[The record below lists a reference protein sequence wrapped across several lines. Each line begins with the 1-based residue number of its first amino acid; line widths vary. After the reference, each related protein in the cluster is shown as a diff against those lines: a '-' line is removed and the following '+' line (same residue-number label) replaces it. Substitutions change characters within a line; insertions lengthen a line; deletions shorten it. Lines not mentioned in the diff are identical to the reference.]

1 MMTKFKAYDSN
12 DSSCNGLYENGIYK
26 AVIKEM
32 AMANS
37 SYARAA
43 GIQSEISKVTVT
55 RVASSEV
62 ECKRQTNVYRKDMI
76 ISINN
81 ISREQRML
89 RKSMVRYSKKKKQH
103 KLVKE
108 KREKVILEREE
119 REREHIA
126 QWEQIHALLN
136 LENGISME
144 HPAENTLKHKHDE
157 NASIL
162 NDENNNETF
171 EDNNKTKNKKSS
183 KIDEQNEQSLNPFEV
198 LPAITED
205 ENEHETNQEN
215 ENREL
220 QNKPST
226 SETNS
231 SSTSETIPSST
242 SDTTQS
248 IENYLSPLLSL
259 TLRPLK
265 PRKQIVSFSDI
276 IKLKHSHN
284 TNKLFDMV
292 HVLATKSGVNESVEK
307 RRAERRNSRIPKG
320 STDAVVSASLR
331 KQASIIYPM
340 KYGYGDHASN
350 NEEKFDFY
358 DNNVDTEN
366 NEASLET
373 ELTDRSDKNS
383 SVNGTSPSKKFKRN
397 KSISGFSDEIKK
409 FRKEEKIKN
418 GIAEEGRR
426 YTNLSTRSTSSK
438 LLPSINSSKSSPNH
452 SRNNSVSWTEAF
464 GLLKIVHNID

>member
-1 MMTKFKAYDSN
+1 MSYFKQMIN
-12 DSSCNGLYENGIYK
+12 
-26 AVIKEM
+26 KEM

-81 ISREQRML
+81 ITREQRML

-108 KREKVILEREE
+108 KREKEILEKEE

-136 LENGISME
+136 LENGVSME
-144 HPAENTLKHKHDE
+144 HSIENTLKHKHE
-157 NASIL
+157 NENSIL

-171 EDNNKTKNKKSS
+171 EDKNKTKNKKSS
-183 KIDEQNEQSLNPFEV
+183 TIDEKNEQSLNPFEI
-198 LPAITED
+198 LPAITEA

-215 ENREL
+215 ENEEVE
-220 QNKPST
+220 NKPLT
-226 SETNS
+226 SGTIPP
-231 SSTSETIPSST
+231 STSETIPSSST

-248 IENYLSPLLSL
+248 SENYLSPLFSL

-292 HVLATKSGVNESVEK
+292 HVLATRSGVNESVEK

-350 NEEKFDFY
+350 NQEKFDFY
-358 DNNVDTEN
+358 DNNVDTDN
-366 NEASLET
+366 NVASLES

-383 SVNGTSPSKKFKRN
+383 SLNGTSPSKKIRRK
-397 KSISGFSDEIKK
+397 KSITGFSDEIKK
-409 FRKEEKIKN
+409 LRKEELINN
-418 GIAEEGRR
+418 GIVEEGRR

-438 LLPSINSSKSSPNH
+438 LLPSINSTKSSPNH

>member
-1 MMTKFKAYDSN
+1 MKPPEIMTFYP
-12 DSSCNGLYENGIYK
+12 
-26 AVIKEM
+26 EM

-81 ISREQRML
+81 ITREQRML

-108 KREKVILEREE
+108 KREKEILEKEE

-136 LENGISME
+136 LENGVSME
-144 HPAENTLKHKHDE
+144 HSIENTLKHKHE
-157 NASIL
+157 NENSIL

-171 EDNNKTKNKKSS
+171 EDKNKTKNKKSS
-183 KIDEQNEQSLNPFEV
+183 TIDEKNEQSLNPFEI
-198 LPAITED
+198 LPAITEA

-215 ENREL
+215 ENEEVE
-220 QNKPST
+220 NKPLT
-226 SETNS
+226 SGTIPP
-231 SSTSETIPSST
+231 STSETIPSSST

-248 IENYLSPLLSL
+248 SENYLSPLFSL

-292 HVLATKSGVNESVEK
+292 HVLATRSGVNESVEK

-350 NEEKFDFY
+350 NQEKFDFY
-358 DNNVDTEN
+358 DNNVDTDN
-366 NEASLET
+366 NVASLES

-383 SVNGTSPSKKFKRN
+383 SLNGTSPSKKIRRK
-397 KSISGFSDEIKK
+397 KSITGFSDEIKK
-409 FRKEEKIKN
+409 LRKEELINN
-418 GIAEEGRR
+418 GIVEEGRR

-438 LLPSINSSKSSPNH
+438 LLPSINSTKSSPNH

>member
-1 MMTKFKAYDSN
+1 MSYFKQMINKVRILSN
-12 DSSCNGLYENGIYK
+12 KQMIN
-26 AVIKEM
+26 KEM

-126 QWEQIHALLN
+126 QWEQIHAVLN
-136 LENGISME
+136 LENGVSME
-144 HPAENTLKHKHDE
+144 HSAENTLKHKHDE
-157 NASIL
+157 NSIL

-171 EDNNKTKNKKSS
+171 EDNNKNKNKKSS
-183 KIDEQNEQSLNPFEV
+183 TKDEQNEQSLNPFEV

-205 ENEHETNQEN
+205 ENEQETNQEN
-215 ENREL
+215 ENEEL
-220 QNKPST
+220 ENKPST

-231 SSTSETIPSST
+231 FSTSETIPSST

-320 STDAVVSASLR
+320 STDAAVSASLR

-358 DNNVDTEN
+358 DNNVDTDN
-366 NEASLET
+366 NVASLET
-373 ELTDRSDKNS
+373 ELTDRSDKHS
-383 SVNGTSPSKKFKRN
+383 SLNGTSPLKKFKRN
-397 KSISGFSDEIKK
+397 KSISGFSDEFKK
-409 FRKEEKIKN
+409 FRKEEMIKN

>member
-1 MMTKFKAYDSN
+1 MPNFKAYDIN

-62 ECKRQTNVYRKDMI
+62 ECKQ
-76 ISINN
+76 
-81 ISREQRML
+81 
-89 RKSMVRYSKKKKQH
+89 
-103 KLVKE
+103 
-108 KREKVILEREE
+108 
-119 REREHIA
+119 
-126 QWEQIHALLN
+126 
-136 LENGISME
+136 NGVSME
-144 HPAENTLKHKHDE
+144 HSVENTLKHKHDQNE
-157 NASIL
+157 NENSNL

-171 EDNNKTKNKKSS
+171 EDKNKTKNKKSS
-183 KIDEQNEQSLNPFEV
+183 TVDEKNEQSLNPFEI
-198 LPAITED
+198 LPAITEA
-205 ENEHETNQEN
+205 ESEHETNQEYEN
-215 ENREL
+215 EEVE
-220 QNKPST
+220 NKP
-226 SETNS
+226 
-231 SSTSETIPSST
+231 STSETIPSST
-242 SDTTQS
+242 SETIPPSTSDTTQS
-248 IENYLSPLLSL
+248 SENYLSPLFSL

-292 HVLATKSGVNESVEK
+292 HVLATRSGVNESVEK

-350 NEEKFDFY
+350 NQEKFDFY
-358 DNNVDTEN
+358 DNNVDTDN
-366 NEASLET
+366 NVASLES

-383 SVNGTSPSKKFKRN
+383 SLNATSPSKKIRRN
-397 KSISGFSDEIKK
+397 KSISGFSDEMKK
-409 FRKEEKIKN
+409 LRKEEMIKN
-418 GIAEEGRR
+418 GIVEEGRR

-438 LLPSINSSKSSPNH
+438 LLPSINSTKSSPNH

>member
-1 MMTKFKAYDSN
+1 MRLKPLQLRTEDEQFSRYIRTEYN
-12 DSSCNGLYENGIYK
+12 
-26 AVIKEM
+26 KEM

-81 ISREQRML
+81 ITREQRML

-108 KREKVILEREE
+108 KREKEILEKEE

-136 LENGISME
+136 LENGVSME
-144 HPAENTLKHKHDE
+144 HSIENTLKHKHE
-157 NASIL
+157 NENSIL

-171 EDNNKTKNKKSS
+171 EDKNKTKNKKSS
-183 KIDEQNEQSLNPFEV
+183 TIDEKNEQSLNPFEI
-198 LPAITED
+198 LPAITEA

-215 ENREL
+215 ENEEVE
-220 QNKPST
+220 NKPLT
-226 SETNS
+226 SGTIPP
-231 SSTSETIPSST
+231 STSETIPSSST

-248 IENYLSPLLSL
+248 SENYLSPLFSL

-292 HVLATKSGVNESVEK
+292 HVLATRSGVNESVEK

-350 NEEKFDFY
+350 NQEKFDFY
-358 DNNVDTEN
+358 DNNVDTDN
-366 NEASLET
+366 NVASLES

-383 SVNGTSPSKKFKRN
+383 SLNGTSPSKKIRRK
-397 KSISGFSDEIKK
+397 KSITGFSDEIKK
-409 FRKEEKIKN
+409 LRKEELINN
-418 GIAEEGRR
+418 GIVEEGRR

-438 LLPSINSSKSSPNH
+438 LLPSINSTKSSPNH

>member
-1 MMTKFKAYDSN
+1 
-12 DSSCNGLYENGIYK
+12 
-26 AVIKEM
+26 M

-136 LENGISME
+136 LENGLSME
-144 HPAENTLKHKHDE
+144 HSADNTLKHKQNENAIEDE
-157 NASIL
+157 NSIL
-162 NDENNNETF
+162 NDENNNETL
-171 EDNNKTKNKKSS
+171 ENKNKTKNKKSS

-198 LPAITED
+198 LPSITEA
-205 ENEHETNQEN
+205 ENEHETIQEN
-215 ENREL
+215 ENEEL
-220 QNKPST
+220 ENKPST
-226 SETNS
+226 SET
-231 SSTSETIPSST
+231 IASST

-248 IENYLSPLLSL
+248 IDNYLSPLLSL

-284 TNKLFDMV
+284 TSKLFDMV

-358 DNNVDTEN
+358 DNNVNTDN
-366 NEASLET
+366 NVASLET

-383 SVNGTSPSKKFKRN
+383 SLNGTSPSKKFKRN
-397 KSISGFSDEIKK
+397 KSISGFSDEFKK
-409 FRKEEKIKN
+409 FRKEEMIKN

>member
-1 MMTKFKAYDSN
+1 
-12 DSSCNGLYENGIYK
+12 
-26 AVIKEM
+26 M

-89 RKSMVRYSKKKKQH
+89 RKSMVRYSNKKKQH

-136 LENGISME
+136 LENGLSME
-144 HPAENTLKHKHDE
+144 HSAENTLKHKQNENAVEDE
-157 NASIL
+157 NSIL

-171 EDNNKTKNKKSS
+171 EDKNKTKNKKSS

-198 LPAITED
+198 LPSITEA
-205 ENEHETNQEN
+205 ENEHETIQEN
-215 ENREL
+215 ENEEL
-220 QNKPST
+220 ENKPST
-226 SETNS
+226 SET
-231 SSTSETIPSST
+231 IPSLT

-248 IENYLSPLLSL
+248 IDNYLSPLLSL

-284 TNKLFDMV
+284 TSKLFDMV

-358 DNNVDTEN
+358 DNNVNTDN
-366 NEASLET
+366 NVASLET

-383 SVNGTSPSKKFKRN
+383 SLNGTSPSKKFKRN
-397 KSISGFSDEIKK
+397 KSISGFSDEFKK
-409 FRKEEKIKN
+409 FRKEEMIKN
-418 GIAEEGRR
+418 DIAEEGRR

-438 LLPSINSSKSSPNH
+438 LLPSINSSKSSPNN